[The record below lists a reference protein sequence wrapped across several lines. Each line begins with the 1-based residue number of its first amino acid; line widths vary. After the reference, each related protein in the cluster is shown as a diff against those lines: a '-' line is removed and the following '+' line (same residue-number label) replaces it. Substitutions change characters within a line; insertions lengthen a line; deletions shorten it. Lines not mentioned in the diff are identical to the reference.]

1 MIELKGKPVADDI
14 KERAIKRVEELRSQG
29 TIPKIAT
36 IRVGDDPGDIAY
48 EHGICSRAEE
58 MGIDIKQKVF
68 AGDISQERLL
78 AKIAAYN
85 EDQDIHGVLI
95 FRPLPKQFDDK
106 TICKALD
113 FRKDVDGITT
123 GSMAGVFTGS
133 GEGFPPCTAE
143 ACIRMLEY
151 YGYDLTGK
159 KVTVFG
165 RSLVIGKPVTVM
177 ALDRNATVTICHSRT
192 TPEVLREA
200 GKNADVLITAVGR
213 ANFLT
218 RDLTGEDQIIL
229 DVGINDDGAGGI
241 CGDVDPQ
248 AASAAAAASPVPG
261 GVGSVTTAVLM
272 DHVVTAAARS
282 ALQEK

>member
-29 TIPKIAT
+29 IIPKIAT

-113 FRKDVDGITT
+113 FRKDVDGITA
-123 GSMAGVFTGS
+123 GSMAGVS
-133 GEGFPPCTAE
+133 A
-143 ACIRMLEY
+143 LH
-151 YGYDLTGK
+151 
-159 KVTVFG
+159 G
-165 RSLVIGKPVTVM
+165 RSLHPY
-177 ALDRNATVTICHSRT
+177 
-192 TPEVLREA
+192 A
-200 GKNADVLITAVGR
+200 GLLWI
-213 ANFLT
+213 
-218 RDLTGEDQIIL
+218 
-229 DVGINDDGAGGI
+229 
-241 CGDVDPQ
+241 
-248 AASAAAAASPVPG
+248 
-261 GVGSVTTAVLM
+261 
-272 DHVVTAAARS
+272 
-282 ALQEK
+282 

>member
-14 KERAIKRVEELRSQG
+14 KEKAMKRVEELRSQG
-29 TIPKIAT
+29 IIPKIAT

-113 FRKDVDGITT
+113 FR
-123 GSMAGVFTGS
+123 
-133 GEGFPPCTAE
+133 TASRPVRWQG
-143 ACIRMLEY
+143 C
-151 YGYDLTGK
+151 
-159 KVTVFG
+159 
-165 RSLVIGKPVTVM
+165 SL
-177 ALDRNATVTICHSRT
+177 
-192 TPEVLREA
+192 
-200 GKNADVLITAVGR
+200 
-213 ANFLT
+213 
-218 RDLTGEDQIIL
+218 
-229 DVGINDDGAGGI
+229 
-241 CGDVDPQ
+241 
-248 AASAAAAASPVPG
+248 
-261 GVGSVTTAVLM
+261 
-272 DHVVTAAARS
+272 AAARGFRPARQKPAS
-282 ALQEK
+282 VCWTIMDMILRERKSRCLAEAW

>member
-1 MIELKGKPVADDI
+1 M
-14 KERAIKRVEELRSQG
+14 KRVEELRSQG
-29 TIPKIAT
+29 IIPKIAT

-143 ACIRMLEY
+143 ACIRMLDY
-151 YGYDLTGK
+151 YGSVSYT
-159 KVTVFG
+159 
-165 RSLVIGKPVTVM
+165 
-177 ALDRNATVTICHSRT
+177 H
-192 TPEVLREA
+192 
-200 GKNADVLITAVGR
+200 
-213 ANFLT
+213 
-218 RDLTGEDQIIL
+218 L
-229 DVGINDDGAGGI
+229 DVYKR
-241 CGDVDPQ
+241 Q
-248 AASAAAAASPVPG
+248 AFRIVNSQIVKKSLWIWIFRCV
-261 GVGSVTTAVLM
+261 
-272 DHVVTAAARS
+272 
-282 ALQEK
+282 